1 MATRKSKNGGEKGS
15 SGEGASPPKAT
26 AGVPQVKTYLAGQ
39 PFPGRIG
46 RTWDVS
52 EPAFPVPPK
61 APAGAPN
68 VLYIIL
74 DDVGFGWSDT
84 FGGLVETPNM
94 TRLAKGGLSY
104 TNHHTTA
111 LCSPTRACLLT
122 GRNHHSNGMARRAV
136 G

>member
-1 MATRKSKNGGEKGS
+1 MKKKRTPATKAGNGSGNGSKAQTAGEKERS
-15 SGEGASPPKAT
+15 H
-26 AGVPQVKTYLAGQ
+26 VKTYHEGER
-39 PFPGRIG
+39 FPGRIG

-68 VLYIIL
+68 ILYVVL
-74 DDVGFGWSDT
+74 DDVGFGWTDT

-94 TRLAKGGLSY
+94 TRLADAGLRY
-104 TNHHTTA
+104 VNHHTTA

-122 GRNHHSNGMARRAV
+122 GRN
-136 G
+136 